1 MTRFDIV
8 QIRLTQTLGRKSVEE
23 RTRRKLVVPT
33 NVPVA
38 SSKRLIP
45 ATYANGNTIT
55 TRMSNV
61 AGRESSTPVEEPPLS
76 RTIGIASGGSRSNRN
91 SEVSLV
97 LAMGGLDAPE
107 QGEGTPRPVRAKTT
121 GASGLPRS
129 VSARSQQPPAG

>member
-38 SSKRLIP
+38 SLKRLIP

-55 TRMSNV
+55 TRMSSV
-61 AGRESSTPVEEPPLS
+61 AGRESSTPVEEPPPS
-76 RTIGIASGGSRSNRN
+76 RTTGIASGGSRSNRI
-91 SEVSLV
+91 SEASLV
-97 LAMGGLDAPE
+97 LVMRGLDAE
-107 QGEGTPRPVRAKTT
+107 ERGEDPLAPF
-121 GASGLPRS
+121 
-129 VSARSQQPPAG
+129 AR